1 MPRRAHDPRH
11 AVVSNEHYL
20 VGRHEAHPADI
31 VRHDAVSDAEGQEEH
46 GEEEIEENSQG
57 GGEVR
62 GEFEDKGSGEVGGE
76 EELCV
81 WDGGLENTDC
91 EVQNCDGVDKEANEG
106 GSKKYE
112 TQTAEGEGRGSIGVF

>member
-1 MPRRAHDPRH
+1 MTIPASLSPSPSPSHCPFPSINPDTLSHNNMQNRKAMPRRAHDPRH

-81 WDGGLENTDC
+81 WDGGLE
-91 EVQNCDGVDKEANEG
+91 
-106 GSKKYE
+106 
-112 TQTAEGEGRGSIGVF
+112 